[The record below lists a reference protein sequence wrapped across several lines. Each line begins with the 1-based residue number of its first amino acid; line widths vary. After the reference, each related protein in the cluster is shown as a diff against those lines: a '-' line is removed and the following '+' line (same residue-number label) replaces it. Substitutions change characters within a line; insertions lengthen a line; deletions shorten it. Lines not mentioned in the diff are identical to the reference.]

1 MYLYFCIKTADRKPL
16 LGQSDEPVVVSYLSD
31 LLFDPSLLQQIGK
44 KQTGWIWVVVV
55 STLKQ
60 RIV

>member
-44 KQTGWIWVVVV
+44 KQTGWI
-55 STLKQ
+55 
-60 RIV
+60 